1 MIDVID
7 ETFVVASPDRV
18 ASALGDPTLWS
29 RWWPE
34 LTLTVFEDRAS
45 RGIRW
50 TVTGA
55 LVGSKEFWLEP
66 VRDGVLVH
74 YYLRADLTTAGSS
87 TDVLTGRP
95 GPLSRRCARE
105 VERRRLDLKRRL
117 NVLKDDLEADR
128 AVGTPREADPA
139 GD

>member
-7 ETFVVASPDRV
+7 ETFVVASPARV
-18 ASALGDPTLWS
+18 ASALGDPALWL

-45 RGIRW
+45 QGIRW

-66 VRDGVLVH
+66 FRDGVLVH
-74 YYLRADLTTAGSS
+74 YYLRADLTTSGSR

-117 NVLKDDLEADR
+117 NGLKDSLEAGR
-128 AVGTPREADPA
+128 VVGTPR
-139 GD
+139 GDAPPGD